1 MHNDAALQKTPERL
15 ALAETAA
22 LRCKQAFFFCFFASL
37 ILLGGRRKRMS
48 QHPIP
53 TSTTYT
59 DVTAQDEPG
68 LLPSLLPFARAS
80 DARGEREQERLSA
93 RLQTPANDAAAFRA
107 LAGEC

>member
-22 LRCKQAFFFCFFASL
+22 LRCKQAFFFLFFFFASL

-80 DARGEREQERLSA
+80 DARGEREKE
-93 RLQTPANDAAAFRA
+93 
-107 LAGEC
+107 